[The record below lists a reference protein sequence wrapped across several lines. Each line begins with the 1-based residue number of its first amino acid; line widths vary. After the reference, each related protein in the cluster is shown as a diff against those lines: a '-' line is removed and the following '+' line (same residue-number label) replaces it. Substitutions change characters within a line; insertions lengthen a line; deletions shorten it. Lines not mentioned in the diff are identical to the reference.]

1 VAAGILVG
9 AAVAVQL
16 AYAGLH
22 QVLACAGV
30 HQVLACAGVRQ
41 VLRPADRLACAG
53 VRQVSGSAD
62 RELGMVS
69 GGAEA
74 IGAVAPGV
82 ELTGAAE
89 TGTVVTG
96 VAETGTVVIGV
107 AATGT
112 TGTAIGVTTTIIMTM
127 ISSSLVASDFHGGV
141 GALAGAGA
149 IRDTTVTVIPTAM
162 ATEVTHMAAT
172 VTDMETATGVGP
184 ESPSYSA
191 GSLALVTITGPL
203 MVSWDRR
210 RVELFAPTSRTGSTP
225 VSPVFRRQQ
234 TPGCRMELRLGLSSR

>member
-1 VAAGILVG
+1 
-9 AAVAVQL
+9 
-16 AYAGLH
+16 
-22 QVLACAGV
+22 
-30 HQVLACAGVRQ
+30 VRQ
-41 VLRPADRLACAG
+41 VLGPGDRLACAG
-53 VRQVSGSAD
+53 VHQVSGSAD

-69 GGAEA
+69 GGVEA

-141 GALAGAGA
+141 GAGALAGAGA

-172 VTDMETATGVGP
+172 ATDMETATGVGP

-191 GSLALVTITGPL
+191 GSLALVTITEPL
-203 MVSWDRR
+203 MASWDRR
-210 RVELFAPTSRTGSTP
+210 RVELFAPTSITATTP
-225 VSPVFRRQQ
+225 VSPVF
-234 TPGCRMELRLGLSSR
+234 